1 MTSGAGL
8 MNVSRLRLL
17 PAGSGRWCV
26 RLLVR
31 QQARAVRP
39 AAPREEVPTMV
50 KHYVKYA
57 LSTLS
62 AAMFAHMA

>member
-1 MTSGAGL
+1 MRSAARSSTGSRRPTGGA
-8 MNVSRLRLL
+8 
-17 PAGSGRWCV
+17 
-26 RLLVR
+26 
-31 QQARAVRP
+31 
-39 AAPREEVPTMV
+39 REEVPTMV